1 MITNL
6 INFIKDLLLNKSF
19 WIGMIFCF
27 CFFSKYILGPDNF
40 AEEFGE
46 KKVKEVLGIDTDFS
60 PETID
65 PDIIR

>member
-6 INFIKDLLLNKSF
+6 INIIKDLISNKSF

-27 CFFSKYILGPDNF
+27 CVFSKYILGPDNF

-46 KKVKEVLGIDTDFS
+46 KKVKEVLDIDTDFS
-60 PETID
+60 PND
-65 PDIIR
+65 PDPDTIR